1 MSDVLFGKCPI
12 CGKEAVLDRTYF
24 YYNIYYQLER
34 KNIYLKWRYKNG
46 QGDFRTV
53 TDYDKGD

>member
-24 YYNIYYQLER
+24 YYNIPCECCGC
-34 KNIYLKWRYKNG
+34 KKNG
-46 QGDFRTV
+46 KDMHLVMVEQF
-53 TDYDKGD
+53 